1 MTKFNTKREA
11 DIARVIKYLKQIL
24 CVKVVSE
31 SEIVSLRV
39 SLFSGLASVTET
51 EIERP

>member
-24 CVKVVSE
+24 CVKKIKGYNQISRTLSSFKNV
-31 SEIVSLRV
+31 L
-39 SLFSGLASVTET
+39 
-51 EIERP
+51 